1 MRGLLELLR
10 SRLALRSAA
19 LTLLALAVIGAVSLA
34 AALQLSETRERSRE
48 HARLGELLDTVE
60 RTLQIACFLN
70 NQELAEEV
78 AVGLLG
84 NRSVGQVR
92 LLQGE
97 RLWLER
103 GGTHTAQA
111 MVRSI
116 ASPFVAGEEVCRLL
130 LVPDTGAIRS
140 AVWRA
145 SLFTGLIL
153 LVQLVALGA
162 VVVLVILKLITRP
175 ITDVART
182 LRDLDA
188 ERGEKLAVPPGNQSD
203 ELGRLVRSVNG
214 MIDRLV
220 ASLNGER
227 ELRLRREIEERRYRT
242 IFDNVEAGIFELDL
256 EGRLLSANPA
266 FRRMFHLHAGL
277 DLGVAAVYLQD
288 LAGLARGNV
297 ESLLAEH
304 QEVRIRQLELQLDA
318 PDHPRWVS
326 LLLNHVEQ
334 GHLQGVANDITE
346 RQLATREAERIAV
359 TDPLTGLG
367 NRRGLMR
374 RLSAASRLRKADAGY
389 QCTLVLL
396 DLDRFKAAN
405 DRFGHAVGD
414 IVLQHVG
421 RLLVELVRKADYVA
435 RLGGDEFVVLLEW
448 PIPREGVEAILS
460 RFLSRVNEP
469 IRIAEDIEVSIGASL
484 GVAVLGSDAGDE
496 ATLLEL
502 ADAAMYRAK
511 REGRN
516 IFRFHES
523 SQPGSARSAL
533 EVAVEPGR

>member
-1 MRGLLELLR
+1 MTGLLALLR

-19 LTLLALAVIGAVSLA
+19 LTLLALAVIGSVSLV
-34 AALQLSETRERSRE
+34 AALQMSETRERSRE
-48 HARLGELLDTVE
+48 YARLGELLDTVE

-78 AVGLLG
+78 IVGLLG

-92 LLQGE
+92 LLQGD

-103 GGTHTAQA
+103 GGEASATA

-116 ASPFVAGEEVCRLL
+116 ASPFVAGEEVCRLQM
-130 LVPDTGAIRS
+130 VPDAGAMRS

-153 LVQLVALGA
+153 LVQLVALAA

-182 LRDLDA
+182 LRELEA
-188 ERGEKLAVPPGNQSD
+188 ERGEKLTVPAGNESD

-242 IFDNVEAGIFELDL
+242 IFDNVETGIFELDL

-277 DLGVAAVYLQD
+277 DLAVAAVYLQD
-288 LAGLARGNV
+288 LAGSARRAV
-297 ESLLAEH
+297 ESLLADD
-304 QEVRIRQLELQLDA
+304 QTEVRIRQLELQLDA
-318 PDHPRWVS
+318 PDCPRWVS

-334 GHLQGVANDITE
+334 GHLQGVANDVTE

-374 RLSAASRLRKADAGY
+374 RLSASCRLQHADAGY

-414 IVLQHVG
+414 MVLQHVG
-421 RLLVELVRKADYVA
+421 RLLLELVRKADYVA

-448 PIPREGVEAILS
+448 PIPRESVEAILS
-460 RFLSRVNEP
+460 RFLIRVNEP
-469 IRIAEDIEVSIGASL
+469 IRIDEGIEVSIGASL
-484 GVAVLGSDAGDE
+484 GVAVLGPDAADE

-516 IFRFHES
+516 TFRFHEPG
-523 SQPGSARSAL
+523 QPG
-533 EVAVEPGR
+533 